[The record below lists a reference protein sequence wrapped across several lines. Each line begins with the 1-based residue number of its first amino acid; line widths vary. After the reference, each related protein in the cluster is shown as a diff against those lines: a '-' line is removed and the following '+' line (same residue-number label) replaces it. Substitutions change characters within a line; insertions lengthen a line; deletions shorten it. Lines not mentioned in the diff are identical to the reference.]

1 MKGIIASSLVM
12 FSATVQ
18 ASEWVPLRDYDLH
31 QLYSGEISRAMGV
44 ATRPEL
50 VGTSGLS
57 WPDGR
62 KATITYLE
70 IERDQKHWLYKCVE
84 TWTSD
89 LQLIQ
94 EQCFELKR

>member
-1 MKGIIASSLVM
+1 MKRIIVIVFLMCGA
-12 FSATVQ
+12 ATQ

-44 ATRPEL
+44 SASAEL

-62 KATITYLE
+62 QATITYLE
-70 IERDQKHWLYKCVE
+70 IERDQKRWLYKCVE
-84 TWTSD
+84 SWSSD

-94 EQCFELKR
+94 EECFELKR